1 MCGSGASLKPYFS
14 SFKEHVMT
22 EFFAQLIET
31 LENESR
37 RRPGMKISPE
47 TLADLNASPEKEEI
61 RIPVASAPGSS
72 GNPAA
77 AEHPPARP
85 APAVQAPPPP
95 FVQQKA
101 AENRAEASAPALVPG
116 TLEHL
121 TETVRHC
128 RNCPLC
134 ETRLNAVPGE
144 GNPHARLMFIG
155 EGPGA
160 DEDRQGRPFVGAA
173 GQLLDKMILAMQFR
187 REDVYIANIVK
198 CRPPRNRA
206 PMPEEANACIGYLE
220 HQIRMIKPEVIVLL
234 GATAAHFLLQR
245 EEGIMRLRGRWLEY
259 DGIPVMPTFHPAF
272 LLRQES
278 AKRDA
283 WEDLK
288 QVMRRLGIEPPAPR
302 RRAQ

>member
-1 MCGSGASLKPYFS
+1 
-14 SFKEHVMT
+14 MT
-22 EFFAQLIET
+22 EFFTQLIEA
-31 LENESR
+31 LEKESL
-37 RRPGMKISPE
+37 RRPGMGIDPAVLEELNSSAQQVLSPTPQKPPVE
-47 TLADLNASPEKEEI
+47 IPPKEEPAAPT
-61 RIPVASAPGSS
+61 RPRYEEKREAPPVAQVVPASEKPV
-72 GNPAA
+72 NP
-77 AEHPPARP
+77 P
-85 APAVQAPPPP
+85 
-95 FVQQKA
+95 QK
-101 AENRAEASAPALVPG
+101 NLVPG

-121 TETVRHC
+121 CETVRNC

-144 GNPHARLMFIG
+144 GNPKARLMFIG

-173 GQLLDKMILAMQFR
+173 GQLLDKMIMAMQLR

-220 HQIRMIKPEVIVLL
+220 HQIRMIRPEVIVLL

-288 QVMRRLGIEPPAPR
+288 QVMGRLGIPIPAPR
-302 RRAQ
+302 RVAR

>member
-1 MCGSGASLKPYFS
+1 
-14 SFKEHVMT
+14 MT
-22 EFFAQLIET
+22 EFFTQLIES
-31 LENESR
+31 LQKEAA
-37 RRPGMKISPE
+37 RRPGMNASQE
-47 TLADLNASPEKEEI
+47 TLKDLFTEVAKAPEFSVSAAQTALPQEPVAVRKEEKN
-61 RIPVASAPGSS
+61 SF
-72 GNPAA
+72 
-77 AEHPPARP
+77 
-85 APAVQAPPPP
+85 APPE
-95 FVQQKA
+95 FTSAHSGGEQK
-101 AENRAEASAPALVPG
+101 RSSAPALVPG

-121 TETVRHC
+121 AATVRTC
-128 RNCPLC
+128 RGCPLC

-173 GQLLDKMILAMQFR
+173 GQLLDKMILAMQFK

-206 PMPEEANACIGYLE
+206 PMPEEAAACIGYLE
-220 HQIRMIKPEVIVLL
+220 HQIRMIQPEVIVLL
-234 GATAAHFLLQR
+234 GATAAHFLLKR

-259 DGIPVMPTFHPAF
+259 GGIPVMPTFHPAF

-278 AKRDA
+278 AKREA

-302 RRAQ
+302 RAAR

>member
-1 MCGSGASLKPYFS
+1 MLFP
-14 SFKEHVMT
+14 EELEMT
-22 EFFAQLIET
+22 DFFTQLIET
-31 LENESR
+31 LESESR
-37 RRPGMKISPE
+37 RCPGMKIAPE
-47 TLADLNASPEKEEI
+47 TLADLNSSPEKEKPESI
-61 RIPVASAPGSS
+61 RLSAGNAGELPGAVPQMPENPLPGTKTAPVRAPHIQGT
-72 GNPAA
+72 PQR
-77 AEHPPARP
+77 ET
-85 APAVQAPPPP
+85 APQAP
-95 FVQQKA
+95 
-101 AENRAEASAPALVPG
+101 LVPG

-121 TETVRHC
+121 AETVRHC
-128 RNCPLC
+128 RRCPLC

-144 GNPHARLMFIG
+144 GNPRARLMFIG

-220 HQIRMIKPEVIVLL
+220 HQIRMIRPEVIVLL

-272 LLRQES
+272 LLRQVS
-278 AKRDA
+278 AKREA

-288 QVMRRLGIEPPAPR
+288 QVMRRLGIEPAAPR
-302 RRAQ
+302 RAQQ

>member
-1 MCGSGASLKPYFS
+1 
-14 SFKEHVMT
+14 MT
-22 EFFAQLIET
+22 EFFTQLIES
-31 LENESR
+31 LQKEAA
-37 RRPGMKISPE
+37 RRPGMSASQE
-47 TLADLNASPEKEEI
+47 TLKELFAET
-61 RIPVASAPGSS
+61 AKAPAP
-72 GNPAA
+72 PAA
-77 AEHPPARP
+77 AASPGGATAVRSDEKNSSLPRELLPASR
-85 APAVQAPPPP
+85 AGE
-95 FVQQKA
+95 QKIP
-101 AENRAEASAPALVPG
+101 SAPSPMPG

-121 TETVRHC
+121 AATVRSC
-128 RNCPLC
+128 RGCPLC

-173 GQLLDKMILAMQFR
+173 GQLLDKMILAMQFK

-206 PMPEEANACIGYLE
+206 PMPEEAAACIGYLQ

-234 GATAAHFLLQR
+234 GATAAHFLLRR

-272 LLRQES
+272 LLRQEA

-302 RRAQ
+302 RGTR